1 MHGAC
6 SPFAQHQSIAR
17 RRRTGFWIHGR
28 NSVVYPVRP
37 HWQRLFFYGK
47 KQKRFATLFSGV
59 ALMAYT
65 FMVSNTYAIFLMG
78 IGLMAVPYFLDF

>member
-1 MHGAC
+1 MVPAAHSLNASPLFAAVGLGSGSTAGMLWSILFGLVGGAY
-6 SPFAQHQSIAR
+6 F
-17 RRRTGFWIHGR
+17 
-28 NSVVYPVRP
+28 V
-37 HWQRLFFYGK
+37 YGK

>member
-1 MHGAC
+1 MVPAAHSLNT
-6 SPFAQHQSIAR
+6 SPLLAAAGLGSGSTAGMLWSILF
-17 RRRTGFWIHGR
+17 GLIG
-28 NSVVYPVRP
+28 SVYFV
-37 HWQRLFFYGK
+37 YGK

-65 FMVSNTYAIFLMG
+65 FMVSNTYAIFLVG

>member
-1 MHGAC
+1 MVPAAHSLNT
-6 SPFAQHQSIAR
+6 SPLLAAAGLGSGSTAGIVWSILF
-17 RRRTGFWIHGR
+17 GLIGG
-28 NSVVYPVRP
+28 VYFV
-37 HWQRLFFYGK
+37 YGK
-47 KQKRFATLFSGV
+47 KHKRFAPLFCGV